1 MDKGGY
7 TPVWRG
13 RLVLAVLALVTVLA
27 GCGGGG
33 GGGDSSGESPAAG
46 GGDPTNLYPLAVG
59 NRWVWQKT
67 NSVSGSSTKI
77 DEITRLATVQDTQVH
92 VLQRRDAMTGL
103 PEDDEE
109 FRLKTDAGVFE
120 LARSTAT
127 ADLLLGLRRIELLRF
142 PLKAG
147 MSHVALDQTGLDLGS
162 DLDGDGVNERYA
174 VRVQVTVSGVET
186 VTVPAGTF
194 PDAVHVVT
202 VVRETVTLSR
212 SSPLAATPTSTTT
225 YDDWYAPGIGLVK
238 NSELS
243 VYPSG
248 QERDSLELI
257 DYRIGDRVKP
267 GVSASSW
274 TVVSPT
280 DGQVPLV
287 DQFPGRWSGPVAVR
301 VTGHQVDP
309 ATAANGLVVTDA
321 SGQRLPGT
329 TTAARMVRDDT
340 IAWELSFTPTTPMPV
355 GRYRVAVDPSVRD
368 LAGRALTGTV
378 EGSAAF
384 TVLDRAA
391 PIVLAWPSSVVVVP
405 GEAVTAFAIDFNEL
419 LDPASVT
426 LSAFRLTHH
435 ITRQTIPLTAVAVEG
450 SRVRLTAPL
459 TTPGYYVLDVGD
471 TLRDLS
477 GNTMAAASIGPF
489 TTESSDRTAPA
500 LVTTAP
506 ASGVVGVSPDL
517 TSITLDFDEPIAPAS
532 VTTAAIAVGD
542 SRTTRLL
549 SIVQDSPTR
558 LRLGVMLMPGSTHRF
573 GGSASGGLADVHGNE
588 TRFELILTTAGR
600 MTPLQFAADVR
611 TGDQPGFTKEII
623 TADLDGNGRP
633 SLIVLQAPVIT
644 AGVSEMLIYSPRTG
658 LPLGAPQRVALTPPT
673 SPMGRYCWLVGLA
686 AGDVSGDGRPDLVLT
701 YTEDCGTQVIVR
713 DSLGRWTTSVVS
725 LPATWVSPVL
735 ADLDGDGRLD
745 LISLSRDTLT
755 LDVARQRAAGGLE
768 PVRSIALPSPGGYP
782 AQSPYRAVQVT
793 DLDGDG
799 RSDVLLLTD
808 DPTPDRRLMLLT
820 QRADGTLAPARYL
833 PAPRVFGEATQ
844 VNEIRIADLN
854 RDGRSD
860 VVMLS
865 TSTVWTHLAY
875 FHQQP
880 DGSLV
885 SPDTNGP
892 QLPRSQIGRLIVA
905 DLNGDGR
912 IDVGLAGN
920 DQLVHA
926 LQGSAGLWAPEIA
939 ATEWFTSV
947 MTAVDLDNDGLPD
960 LVGVPRNALTS
971 DAGDVRVQYQLASTL
986 ATTAPA
992 AGVQA
997 QRASALSVRQATGGR
1012 LGLGRTGL
1020 TRWRAASR

>member
-1 MDKGGY
+1 MGNGGH

-13 RLVLAVLALVTVLA
+13 RFVLAALALVTVLT

-33 GGGDSSGESPAAG
+33 SGGESSEDTPASG
-46 GGDPTNLYPLAVG
+46 GGDPANLYPLAVG

-67 NSVSGSSTKI
+67 NSVSGVSTKI
-77 DEITRLATVQDTQVH
+77 DEITRLATVQGTEVH

-103 PEDDEE
+103 PDDDEE

-212 SSPLAATPTSTTT
+212 SSPLATTPTSTTT

-257 DYRIGDRVKP
+257 DYRVGDRVKP

-287 DQFPGRWSGPVAVR
+287 DQFPGSWSGPVAVR

-340 IAWELSFTPTTPMPV
+340 IAWELSFTPTTPMPF
-355 GRYRVAVDPSVRD
+355 GRYRVAVASSVRD
-368 LAGRALTGTV
+368 LAGRALTGLV
-378 EGSAAF
+378 EGAAEF
-384 TVLDRAA
+384 TVLDRSA
-391 PIVLAWPSSVVVVP
+391 PIVRAWPSSVVVTP
-405 GEAVTAFAIDFNEL
+405 GETVTTFAIDFNEP

-426 LSAFRLTHH
+426 LSAFRLTHN

-506 ASGVVGVSPDL
+506 ASGAVGVSPDL

-558 LRLGVMLMPGSTHRF
+558 IRLGVMLMPGSTHRF
-573 GGSASGGLADVHGNE
+573 DGYLSSGLADVHGNT
-588 TRFELILTTAGR
+588 TRFELTLTTSGR
-600 MTPLQFAADVR
+600 MAAPLQFASDVR
-611 TGDQPGFTKEII
+611 TDIQPGFAREII

-633 SLIVLQAPVIT
+633 SLIVMQAATT
-644 AGVSEMLIYSPRTG
+644 AADVTEMLIYSPRTG
-658 LPLGAPQRVALTPPT
+658 LPLGAPLRVALTPLT
-673 SPMGRYCWLVGLA
+673 SPTGTNCWPIGLA

-701 YTEDCGTQVIVR
+701 YTEDCGTQVIAR
-713 DSLGRWTTSVVS
+713 DSLGRWTTSVVP

-755 LDVARQRAAGGLE
+755 LDVARQRAGGGLE
-768 PVRSIALPSPGGYP
+768 PARSIALPSPGGYP
-782 AQSPYRAVQVT
+782 TQSPYRAVQVT

-799 RSDVLLLTD
+799 RSDVLLLTYD
-808 DPTPDRRLMLLT
+808 QNPDRRLMLLT

-844 VNEIRIADLN
+844 VNEIRVADLN

-860 VVMLS
+860 VVMQT
-865 TSTVWTHLAY
+865 TSTAWTHLAY
-875 FHQQP
+875 FYQQP

-885 SPDTNGP
+885 SSDTTGP
-892 QLPRSQIGRLIVA
+892 QLPRNQMVRLIVA

-912 IDVGLAGN
+912 IDAGLAGEY
-920 DQLVHA
+920 QLAYA
-926 LQGSAGLWAPEIA
+926 LQGSAGLWAPESA
-939 ATEWFTSV
+939 ATQWFTTFT
-947 MTAVDLDNDGLPD
+947 TAVDLDGDGLPD
-960 LVGVPRNALTS
+960 LVGLPRYVLGQ
-971 DAGDVRVQYQLASTL
+971 DDGDVRVQYQLAPTS
-986 ATTAPA
+986 ATTATA
-992 AGVQA
+992 QAQA
-997 QRASALSVRQATGGR
+997 QRASALSARQAMGGR

-1020 TRWRAASR
+1020 PRWRAASR

>member
-1 MDKGGY
+1 MNQGGY

-13 RLVLAVLALVTVLA
+13 RLVLAALALVTVLT

-33 GGGDSSGESPAAG
+33 GSGDSSGESPVSG
-46 GGDPTNLYPLAVG
+46 GGDPANLYPLAVG

-67 NSVSGSSTKI
+67 NSVSGVSTKI
-77 DEITRLATVQDTQVH
+77 DEITRLATVQGTEVH
-92 VLQRRDAMTGL
+92 VLQRRDAMTGQ
-103 PEDDEE
+103 PEDGEE
-109 FRLKTDAGVFE
+109 FRLKTDAGVFA
-120 LARSTAT
+120 LARSTAA

-147 MSHVALDQTGLDLGS
+147 MSHVALDQAGLDFGS
-162 DLDGDGVNERYA
+162 DLDGDGINEQYA
-174 VRVQVTVSGVET
+174 VRAEVTVSGVET

-194 PDAVHVVT
+194 PDSVHVVT

-257 DYRIGDRVKP
+257 DYRVGDRVKP
-267 GVSASSW
+267 GVLAASW

-287 DQFPGRWSGPVAVR
+287 DQFPGSWSGPVAVR
-301 VTGHQVDP
+301 LSGPQMDP

-321 SGQRLPGT
+321 GGQRLSGT

-378 EGSAAF
+378 EGSAEF

-391 PIVLAWPSSVVVVP
+391 PIVLAWPSSVVVAP
-405 GEAVTAFAIDFNEL
+405 GEAVTAFAIDFNEP

-426 LSAFRLTHH
+426 LSAFKLTHN

-450 SRVRLTAPL
+450 ARVRLSAPL
-459 TTPGYYVLDVGD
+459 ATPGYYVLDVVG

-477 GNTMAAASIGPF
+477 GNTMADASIGPF

-506 ASGVVGVSPDL
+506 ASGTVGVSPDL

-532 VTTAAIAVGD
+532 VTTTAIAVGD
-542 SRTTRLL
+542 FRTTQLL
-549 SIVQDSPTR
+549 SIVQESPTR
-558 LRLGVMLMPGSTHRF
+558 IRLGVMLMPGSTHRF
-573 GGSASGGLADVHGNE
+573 DGYLSSGLADVHGN
-588 TRFELILTTAGR
+588 TASFELTLTTSGR
-600 MTPLQFAADVR
+600 TAAPLQFAADVR
-611 TGDQPGFTKEII
+611 TDSQPGVMKEIF

-633 SLIVLQAPVIT
+633 SLIVMQAPSVAEEAT
-644 AGVSEMLIYSPRTG
+644 EMLIYSPRTG

-673 SPMGRYCWLVGLA
+673 SPTGTNCWPIGLA
-686 AGDVSGDGRPDLVLT
+686 AGDVSGDGRPDLALS
-701 YTEDCGTQVIVR
+701 YNADCGTHVIER

-755 LDVARQRAAGGLE
+755 LDVARQRAGGGLE

-799 RSDVLLLTD
+799 RSDVLLLTYD
-808 DPTPDRRLMLLT
+808 QNPDRRLMLLT

-844 VNEIRIADLN
+844 VNEIRVADLN

-860 VVMLS
+860 VVMQT
-865 TSTVWTHLAY
+865 TSTAWTHLAY
-875 FHQQP
+875 FYQQT

-885 SPDTNGP
+885 SSDTAGP
-892 QLPRSQIGRLIVA
+892 QLPRSQFVRLIVA

-912 IDVGLAGN
+912 IDAGLAGEY
-920 DQLVHA
+920 QLAYV
-926 LQGSAGLWAPEIA
+926 LQGSAGLWAPESA
-939 ATEWFTSV
+939 ATQWFTAIT
-947 MTAVDLDNDGLPD
+947 TAVDLDGDGLPD
-960 LVGVPRNALTS
+960 LVGGPRYVLGEG
-971 DAGDVRVQYQLASTL
+971 DGDVRVQYQLAPTS
-986 ATTAPA
+986 ATTATA
-992 AGVQA
+992 QAQA
-997 QRASALSVRQATGGR
+997 QRAKALSARQAMGGR